1 MSSVASPNET
11 RTETDIET
19 KTEPE
24 TETTNQAVVRRL
36 YEEAF
41 NRGRLEVMDELAG
54 PDFVSHNAPGA
65 SVPGAESVKATV
77 TMTRA
82 RFPDRRYELQDVLAE
97 GDRVAVRWTMRGTNT
112 GDHPGAPPATG
123 RPVVVSGYAFYRLEG
138 GLLREQWAAVD
149 RLDIQQQLGQA

>member
-1 MSSVASPNET
+1 VSSVASPNET
-11 RTETDIET
+11 EIKTSTETS
-19 KTEPE
+19 TES
-24 TETTNQAVVRRL
+24 ETTNRAVVRRL

-41 NRGRLEVMDELAG
+41 NRGRLEVLDELAG

-65 SVPGAESVKATV
+65 PAPGAEGVKATV

-97 GDRVAVRWTMRGTNT
+97 GDRVAVRWEMRGTNT
-112 GDHPGAPPATG
+112 GQHPGAPPPTG
-123 RPVVVSGYAFYRLEG
+123 RPVVVSGFAFYRLEG

-149 RLDIQQQLGQA
+149 RLDILQQLGQA

>member
-11 RTETDIET
+11 RTETET
-19 KTEPE
+19 E
-24 TETTNQAVVRRL
+24 TETTNRAVVRRL

-41 NRGRLEVMDELAG
+41 NRGRLEVLDELAG
-54 PDFVSHNAPGA
+54 PDFVSHNTPGA
-65 SVPGAESVKATV
+65 SAPGAESVKATV

-82 RFPDRRYELQDVLAE
+82 RFPDRRYELRDVLAE

-112 GDHPGAPPATG
+112 GQHPGAPPATG

-149 RLDIQQQLGQA
+149 RLDILQQLGQA